1 MGGMVPAG
9 RRVDKIRVD
18 EYIQP
23 QLMHQKEFL
32 DYGTSS
38 LGCMPCNHIFHQ
50 QCIVDWLRKS
60 HYCPLCRFEMPTSPT
75 DS

>member
-1 MGGMVPAG
+1 MLMNT
-9 RRVDKIRVD
+9 
-18 EYIQP
+18 IQP
-23 QLMHQKEFL
+23 PIDAPKSCPICLEEFL

-50 QCIVDWLRKS
+50 QCIVGWLRKS